1 MYQKL
6 FEISRKSPHNFKH
19 VAIVERAGKILA
31 IGYNHD
37 GIHAEESALKKLWP
51 SERIGTR
58 IISLRFTKTGK
69 LANAKPCC
77 ECQKLLLESGVKKVT
92 YSTPEGDLKICRTN
106 QLPLELV

>member
-1 MYQKL
+1 MYEKL

-58 IISLRFTKTGK
+58 VVSLRFTKTGK
-69 LANAKPCC
+69 LAASLAVVS
-77 ECQKLLLESGVKKVT
+77 KLLLESGVKKVT
-92 YSTPEGDLKICRTN
+92 YSTPEGDLKAYRTN
-106 QLPLELV
+106 QLPLELI